1 MTLKNKQE
9 LESLKLGEIQA
20 LFDQLK
26 FISYKLAVQ
35 QAQVDNVIASLN
47 NKINAQSEYN
57 EADVVRNIAGSG
69 TITTNGLIV
78 TGKSTLFTSEV
89 SFDLSDTIKTYIK
102 VGANKREIA
111 SVESDT
117 QLTLVS
123 SFPTNLTT
131 DSFYGLELPVTKEV
145 LSGDFRFGELNN
157 PLKQF
162 RGFLEQ
168 GSYFLHHGRI
178 QDPYDLVNVKYV
190 QRQVAPAMAR
200 ALNAIQRD
208 GDIIGL
214 EGYTADKYEYLFR
227 NCLMTIGDPL
237 SANSELKYYGPT
249 TDPNHVI
256 TRNVLEGYDNAV
268 ANSDFYARWQAN
280 RSQCPTA
287 GGMSAVC
294 CLPPKEQTDNLG
306 MYFQISGNGLVYLG
320 TDPIKILVT
329 ISAFTDVSSTKS
341 SDGSA
346 GHSLT
351 ARIINSK
358 RNIEYAINQNG
369 QSHSD
374 EHGSSA
380 TIGCSASAVI
390 RCVKDDIIV
399 FGVTQEQPRKPEVYI
414 KATLTRMR

>member
-9 LESLKLGEIQA
+9 LESLKLGEVQA

-208 GDIIGL
+208 GDTIGL
-214 EGYTADKYEYLFR
+214 EGYSADKYEYLFR
-227 NCLMTIGDPL
+227 NVLMTIGDPL
-237 SANSELKYYGPT
+237 LANSELKYYGPT
-249 TDPNHVI
+249 SDPNHVI

-329 ISAFTDVSSTKS
+329 ISAFTDFSSTKS

-346 GHSLT
+346 GHFLT

-374 EHGSSA
+374 QHGSSA